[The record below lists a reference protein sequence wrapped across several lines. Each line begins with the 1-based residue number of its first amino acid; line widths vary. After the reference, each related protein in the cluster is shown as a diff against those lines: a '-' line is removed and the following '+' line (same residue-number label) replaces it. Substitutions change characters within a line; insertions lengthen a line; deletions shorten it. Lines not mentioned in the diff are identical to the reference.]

1 MDDKINVNV
10 HFTLVTNTL
19 REVLYCKEQ
28 GKFKLIIYFYGWIQ
42 MELSD
47 CRTLV
52 TPNAEAIHP
61 TTYGSR
67 CRDTQQNIGQ
77 SSQNPVKG
85 WEE

>member
-1 MDDKINVNV
+1 MNDKINVNV

-42 MELSD
+42 MESLD

-61 TTYGSR
+61 TTYESR
-67 CRDTQQNIGQ
+67 GRDTQQNIGQ
-77 SSQNPVKG
+77 SAQSPVEG
-85 WEE
+85 WD